1 MDIYGGTA
9 ILVIAA
15 TLLCAGLAKARH
27 LRSFELS
34 LVRLLPRTAWRGG
47 FTSRSLACAV
57 IMAELGTAAALF
69 FAPGPWLT
77 ALTAWTT
84 LLLAVLTG
92 AAIVMMRRRV
102 PCSCFGTSSSHPQLL
117 DVARDLVLVLLA
129 CSVTNLTGF
138 GVSADRWEWPTVG
151 ITAVS
156 LALILVSASGA
167 RKFIANWANR
177 TARPADPDGTGRRAF
192 LRLAVGGIVIGAAI
206 GATAVRATPA
216 VAAPDQFS
224 CQDRY
229 NTCYGCDPAENR
241 CCIDCY
247 VSCKDGTNEC
257 NTGLECGGCW
267 PVYA

>member
-15 TLLCAGLAKARH
+15 TLLCAAVAKARD

-34 LVRLLPRTAWRGG
+34 LVRLLPRAAWRGG
-47 FTSRSLACAV
+47 FTSRSLAGAV

-69 FAPGPWLT
+69 LAPGPWLT

-102 PCSCFGTSSSHPQLL
+102 PCSCFGTSSSRPRLL
-117 DVARDLVLVLLA
+117 DVARDCVLVLLA
-129 CSVTNLTGF
+129 CSVTVLAGS
-138 GVSADRWEWPTVG
+138 GASAARYEWPAVG
-151 ITAVS
+151 IAAVS
-156 LALILVSASGA
+156 LALILVSAPGA
-167 RKFIANWANR
+167 RKIIASRVSGA
-177 TARPADPDGTGRRAF
+177 ARSAGPDSAGRRTF
-192 LRLAVGGIVIGAAI
+192 LRLAVSGIAIGAVIGAA
-206 GATAVRATPA
+206 AVRATPA
-216 VAAPDQFS
+216 AAATEQYS

-229 NTCYGCDPAENR
+229 NLCYGCDPAENQ

-247 VSCKDGTNEC
+247 VSCQDGTNDC